1 MASKMLHRAPYM
13 LLPAFN
19 TEGFLASPAELVGL
33 LSHFADSNRRHSTQR
48 RRDRELAQEALATL
62 LPAITLV
69 DQAMPLAI
77 AEPASSI
84 PAIDRPRA
92 PGALPAVAGISR
104 VERRQYCQCGKCKR
118 CLDNA
123 RWERVFNE
131 KFLDPTYYGRLTVRH
146 SSTLAGAR

>member
-1 MASKMLHRAPYM
+1 MLYRAPYM

-33 LSHFADSNRRHSTQR
+33 LAHFADSNRRHSTQR

-62 LPAITLV
+62 LPAMTLV
-69 DQAMPLAI
+69 EEAMPLAI
-77 AEPASSI
+77 AEPAASI
-84 PAIDRPRA
+84 PPTDRASASGRA
-92 PGALPAVAGISR
+92 PAVAGLSR
-104 VERRQYCQCGKCKR
+104 VQRRQYCQCGNCKW

-131 KFLDPTYYGRLTVRH
+131 KFLDPMYYGRLTVRH
-146 SSTLAGAR
+146 NSTLAGAR